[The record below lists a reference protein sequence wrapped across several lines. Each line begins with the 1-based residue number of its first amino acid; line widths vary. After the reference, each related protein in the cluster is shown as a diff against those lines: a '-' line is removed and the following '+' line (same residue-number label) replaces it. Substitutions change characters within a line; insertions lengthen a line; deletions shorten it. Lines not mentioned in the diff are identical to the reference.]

1 MTSRP
6 LLLVGA
12 GGLAREVL
20 AAVTAGNSVRPEWN
34 VLGFCDD
41 NPAQHG
47 RLIDGLPVLGPV
59 DAVHEHPDAAVVIC
73 TASTRNQASRKL
85 ISERLGLP
93 GERYATVVHP
103 TASIAAG
110 TAIGAGSVFL
120 AFATVTAPQEIG
132 AHVVVMPHTT
142 FTHDDAVSD
151 YVTFASRV
159 SLSGTVSVGP
169 TAYLGSGAIVREGLA
184 IGAGALIGMGAVVL
198 DNVPPHEVWAGNPAR
213 RLRTLN
219 QTDDLIMRTTT

>member
-41 NPAQHG
+41 DPAQHG

-73 TASTRNQASRKL
+73 AANTRNHASRKL
-85 ISERLGLP
+85 IGERLGLP
-93 GERYATVVHP
+93 AERYATVVHP
-103 TASIAAG
+103 TASIGAG

-120 AFATVTAPQEIG
+120 ASPPS
-132 AHVVVMPHTT
+132 PHPRR
-142 FTHDDAVSD
+142 S
-151 YVTFASRV
+151 
-159 SLSGTVSVGP
+159 
-169 TAYLGSGAIVREGLA
+169 
-184 IGAGALIGMGAVVL
+184 
-198 DNVPPHEVWAGNPAR
+198 AR
-213 RLRTLN
+213 TWRSCR
-219 QTDDLIMRTTT
+219 RPCSPTTTPSPTT